1 VKQTHK
7 SKQVRLH
14 REENAYMERIDT
26 SSKGTEPK
34 YNPET
39 NGKAKKAQTRKEK
52 ERNSRVLE
60 KGGR

>member
-1 VKQTHK
+1 
-7 SKQVRLH
+7 LH